1 MVVLGLC
8 SLVVVMMFQDKFAHL
23 QQLNSPNSQDS
34 VHQVSNML
42 YQEVFDTILS
52 EFHGILCVLC
62 EFQGILWSYLNFA
75 TLRLRKISE
84 ALFFIWHHVC

>member
-8 SLVVVMMFQDKFAHL
+8 SLVVVTMFQDKFAHL

-52 EFHGILCVLC
+52 EFHGILCVFC
-62 EFQGILWSYLNFA
+62 EFRGILWSYLNFA
-75 TLRLRKISE
+75 ALRLCKISE
-84 ALFFIWHHVC
+84 ALFLYGIM